1 MTQSPPWHVAATALA
16 DAGCDVVIGLP
27 SDEPGLMDAAEAQDR
42 MRVIGV
48 RDQRVGACA
57 AIGHATS
64 TGRPA
69 VLAVESGPS
78 FANTLT
84 GLLEASSL
92 GAPIVVVTTRVPV
105 DEIGRGAFQYTDQA
119 GMAASLTKWRFLVE
133 RPQQL
138 VWALRRAVH
147 LAVNGS
153 PGVVLVEIAHEVLH
167 ATVEPPAAQGPV
179 RRLRSAAA
187 PEDVRAAREL
197 LTTARL
203 PVLLAGGGC
212 ATPHAHAG
220 LRRLAEALGAPVFT
234 TAAGRGA
241 FDEQHPLACGLVGLY
256 TTPPADGLLAD
267 ADVVVAV
274 GSRLE
279 ETARMGWDSFGSK
292 RLIHIDA
299 TPDAFLAALEPA
311 VALLGDAGVVLDQ
324 LLEGLVP
331 SPEATTGRAAH
342 VSSVRE
348 EMARRYASPGVDA
361 DQDAAPDAAP
371 DPDAALTVRSALGL
385 LQETFDAPTT
395 VVQEN
400 GLHDMWGYHFPVLTV
415 GEDTRVIVPGEQTM
429 VGFGLPAAVGAAVAD
444 PARRTVL
451 VCGDGALEM
460 STSALATAAEQR
472 CGITVL
478 VLDNQGYGW
487 PRLLRTTAGA
497 DIGATRFRAPS
508 LGPAAVLASGGWT
521 TVVTTTGELRAALA
535 EAAKVTAD
543 GRTAVI
549 TVPVDDGDVP
559 VGVRGLLGTPEEH
572 TPGTPATAAPASASA
587 PRSPGARPS

>member
-1 MTQSPPWHVAATALA
+1 MTQTHPWHVAATALA
-16 DAGCDVVIGLP
+16 DAGCDVVFGLP
-27 SDEPGLMDAAEAQDR
+27 SDEPGLMDAAEAQQR
-42 MRVIGV
+42 LRVVGV

-57 AIGHATS
+57 AIGHAAG

-92 GAPIVVVTTRVPV
+92 GAPVVVVTTRVPV
-105 DEIGRGAFQYTDQA
+105 DEIGKGAFQYTDQA

-133 RPQQL
+133 RPRQL

-147 LAVNGS
+147 LAVNGA
-153 PGVVLVEIAHEVLH
+153 PGVVLVEISHEVLNGV
-167 ATVEPPAAQGPV
+167 VEPPVAQHPV
-179 RRLRSAAA
+179 RRIRGGAD
-187 PEDVRAAREL
+187 PEDVRRARNLLAAARF
-197 LTTARL
+197 
-203 PVLLAGGGC
+203 PVLVAGGGC
-212 ATPHAHAG
+212 ATPDAHAG

-241 FDEQHPLACGLVGLY
+241 FDERHPLACGLVGLY
-256 TTPPADGLLAD
+256 TTPPADSLLAE

-299 TPDAFLAALEPA
+299 SSQAFLAALEPA
-311 VALLGDAGVVLDQ
+311 AALLGDAGVVLEQ
-324 LLEGLVP
+324 LLEGLTP
-331 SPEATTGRAAH
+331 SHEAARERAGRVHA
-342 VSSVRE
+342 VRA
-348 EMARRYASPGVDA
+348 EMFRRYGSTGPDE
-361 DQDAAPDAAP
+361 AA
-371 DPDAALTVRSALGL
+371 DAALTVRSALGL
-385 LQETFDAPTT
+385 LQETFETPTT

-415 GEDTRVIVPGEQTM
+415 DEDTRVIVPGEQTM

-444 PARRTVL
+444 PTRRTVL

-460 STSALATAAEQR
+460 STAALSTAAEQR

-478 VLDNQGYGW
+478 VLDNRGYGW
-487 PRLLRTTAGA
+487 PRLLRTSAGA
-497 DIGATRFRAPS
+497 DDRATRFRAPS

-521 TVVTTTGELRAALA
+521 AVVRTRAELRAALT

-549 TVPVDDGDVP
+549 TVPVDDADVP
-559 VGVRGLLGTPEEH
+559 VGVRGLLGTEAEAPTGPDR
-572 TPGTPATAAPASASA
+572 TPTPT
-587 PRSPGARPS
+587 ARPSDVSEVRPS